1 LIEKAMLELIYE
13 AASIQRWNDHV
24 RPGSGFTE
32 LDKQAHKIVFA
43 YVIGKFEE
51 ADRRTHINW
60 KGLVEGGIFEFF
72 HRVVLTD
79 IKPAVFHRLMEEK
92 GRQLNRWV
100 LDKVEGTIR
109 GIEGGFSGNFERYL
123 FDPDYGLL
131 EKRILRAAHYL
142 ATKWEF
148 GIIYRLNE
156 GIYGL
161 DETRTGIT
169 NEIEDHMDLAGV
181 QKIEMGKKTRNFL
194 DLVGQLRFQKRWAQ
208 SPRIPET
215 SVMGHMLVVAILS
228 YLCSLEI
235 DACDQRIVNN
245 FFAGLYHDLPEVLTR
260 DIVSPVKKSIAG
272 LEELIKEIENRQ
284 VEERL
289 FPLIPSAWRGE
300 IRYFTEDEFS
310 SKVIL
315 DDGVHIVSSADIGRM
330 YNMDCYHPL
339 DGELIRAC
347 DHLAAFLE
355 ASLSIEYGIK
365 TRHLED
371 GRRSFSEAYR
381 TKTVA
386 GIDFGRLFGYYD
398 RS

>member
-1 LIEKAMLELIYE
+1 MIEKAMLELIYE
-13 AASIQRWNDHV
+13 AAGIQRWNDHV
-24 RPGSGFTE
+24 RPGTGFTE
-32 LDKQAHKIVFA
+32 LDKQAHKMVFA
-43 YVIGKFEE
+43 YALGKFEE
-51 ADRRTHINW
+51 ADRRAHIDW
-60 KGLVEGGIFEFF
+60 KGLIEGGIFEFF

-79 IKPAVFHRLMEEK
+79 IKPAVFHKLMEEK

-100 LDKVEGTIR
+100 LDRVEGVIG
-109 GIEGGFSGNFERYL
+109 GIGGGFAARFERYL
-123 FDPDYGLL
+123 FDPDYCIL

-148 GIIYRLNE
+148 GIVYRLNE
-156 GIYGL
+156 GLYGL
-161 DETRTGIT
+161 EETRAGIT

-181 QKIEMGKKTRNFL
+181 QKMEMGKKTRNFL

-215 SVMGHMLVVAILS
+215 SVLGHMLVVAILC
-228 YLCSLEI
+228 YLCSLETG
-235 DACDQRIVNN
+235 ACEQRTVNN
-245 FFAGLYHDLPEVLTR
+245 FLAGLYHDLPEVLTR

-289 FPLIPSAWRGE
+289 FPLIPPAWRRE

-310 SKVIL
+310 SKVVL
-315 DDGVHIVSSADIGRM
+315 DGVVSVVGSDEIGVR
-330 YNMDCYHPL
+330 YNQDRYQPL
-339 DGELIRAC
+339 DGELVRAC

-355 ASLSIEYGIK
+355 ASLSIQYGIK

-371 GRRSFSEAYR
+371 GQRSFGEAYR
-381 TKTVA
+381 NKTVA
-386 GIDFGRLFGYYD
+386 GIDFGRLFGFFY
-398 RS
+398 R